1 MKPTAAKKPPSSVF
15 ARSSRGVA
23 TTKQSPTS
31 HLEIASP
38 VSLARKNDSRQI
50 TFTDRLRINFRFVLD
65 PAVEFLDRIGVH
77 PNYLTAIGLIGTTA
91 AAYLIS
97 QSQFTWAGVVV
108 LVIGPVDALDGAL
121 ARRRGE
127 PQAFGA
133 FVDSVADRYSELA
146 LYAGLLWVAQA
157 SGDRRLSFL
166 VYFAAFGSV
175 LVSYVRARAQS
186 LGMDAKGGIL
196 TRVERFII
204 MTACLVVNAPFI
216 GVGILAIGTNLTAI
230 QRILYV
236 RHLSKTT

>member
-1 MKPTAAKKPPSSVF
+1 MKPSLSVF
-15 ARSSRGVA
+15 ARSKREA
-23 TTKQSPTS
+23 DATKQPSTS
-31 HLEIASP
+31 KVGIASP
-38 VSLARKNDSRQI
+38 PAGARKDEHSQF

-77 PNYLTAIGLIGTTA
+77 PNYLTAIGVVGTTA
-91 AAYLIS
+91 AAYLVS
-97 QSQFTWAGVVV
+97 QRLFTWAGIVV

-157 SGDRRLSFL
+157 SGDWRLSFL

-186 LGMDAKGGIL
+186 LGMDAKGGML
-196 TRVERFII
+196 TRVERFIV
-204 MTACLVVNAPFI
+204 MAACLIFSIPFI
-216 GVGILAIGTNLTAI
+216 GVGILAVGTNLTAI
-230 QRILYV
+230 QRIWHV
-236 RHLSKTT
+236 RQMSKLN

>member
-1 MKPTAAKKPPSSVF
+1 MKPAAAKKPPSSVF
-15 ARSSRGVA
+15 ARSSREAA

-31 HLEIASP
+31 NLGIASP
-38 VSLARKNDSRQI
+38 ATQARKDDPKQI
-50 TFTDRLRINFRFVLD
+50 TFTDRLRVDFGYLLD
-65 PAVEFLDRIGVH
+65 PAVDFLYRIGAH
-77 PNYLTAIGLIGTTA
+77 PNYLTAIGVLGTTA
-91 AAYLIS
+91 AAFLIS
-97 QSQFTWAGVVV
+97 QSLFTWAGIVV

-146 LYAGLLWVAQA
+146 LYAGLLWVAKA
-157 SGDRRLSFL
+157 SSDWRLTFL

-204 MTACLVVNAPFI
+204 MTACLIFNIPFI
-216 GVGILAIGTNLTAI
+216 GVGILAVGTNLTAI
-230 QRILYV
+230 QRIWHV
-236 RHLSKTT
+236 RKMSKYD

>member
-1 MKPTAAKKPPSSVF
+1 MKRNTSAF
-15 ARSSRGVA
+15 AGSSRAA
-23 TTKQSPTS
+23 TATKQSPGS
-31 HLEIASP
+31 KLEIASP
-38 VSLARKNDSRQI
+38 AVQARKDNQSQF
-50 TFTDRLRINFRFVLD
+50 TFTDRLRINFGYLLE
-65 PAVEFLDRIGVH
+65 PAVGFFDRLGVH
-77 PNYLTAIGLIGTTA
+77 PNQLTAVGVIGNTI

-97 QSQFTWAGVVV
+97 QSLFTWAGIIV
-108 LVIGPVDALDGAL
+108 LIIGPVDALDGPL

-146 LYAGLLWVAQA
+146 LYAGLLWVAQG
-157 SGDRRLSFL
+157 SGDWRLSFL

-204 MTACLVVNAPFI
+204 MTACLIFSVPFI
-216 GVGILAIGTNLTAI
+216 GVGILAVGTNLTAI
-230 QRILYV
+230 QRIWQV
-236 RHLSKTT
+236 RRLSKHGLNE

>member
-1 MKPTAAKKPPSSVF
+1 MKHADPTVASERGDHRNGTRRPSRRTRAAN
-15 ARSSRGVA
+15 
-23 TTKQSPTS
+23 TS
-31 HLEIASP
+31 GSALKE
-38 VSLARKNDSRQI
+38 QI
-50 TFTDRLRINFRFVLD
+50 TFTDRLRINFAFVID

-77 PNYLTAIGLIGTTA
+77 PNNLTVLGVLGTTA
-91 AAYLIS
+91 AAFLVS
-97 QSQFTWAGVVV
+97 QGYFTWAGIVV

-127 PQAFGA
+127 PRAFGA

-157 SGDRRLSFL
+157 SGDWRLTFL

-186 LGMDAKGGIL
+186 LGMDARGGIL

-204 MTACLVVNAPFI
+204 MTACLVFNIPFI
-216 GVGILAIGTNLTAI
+216 GVAILAVGTNLTAI
-230 QRILYV
+230 QRIWHV
-236 RHLSKTT
+236 RKLSKGE

>member
-1 MKPTAAKKPPSSVF
+1 MKHADPT
-15 ARSSRGVA
+15 
-23 TTKQSPTS
+23 
-31 HLEIASP
+31 IASERSNSHDRSKGLLRRVRSTDTP
-38 VSLARKNDSRQI
+38 RNGLREGLKEQI
-50 TFTDRLRINFRFVLD
+50 TFTERLRINFRFVLD

-77 PNYLTAIGLIGTTA
+77 PNYLTVIGVLGTTA
-91 AAYLIS
+91 AAYLVS
-97 QSQFTWAGVVV
+97 QGKFTWAGIVV

-146 LYAGLLWVAQA
+146 LYAGLLWVAQV
-157 SGDRRLSFL
+157 SGDWQLIFL

-204 MTACLVVNAPFI
+204 MTACLVFNIPFI
-216 GVGILAIGTNLTAI
+216 GVAILAVGTNLTAI
-230 QRILYV
+230 QRIWHV
-236 RHLSKTT
+236 RKMSKLTK

>member
-1 MKPTAAKKPPSSVF
+1 MKQPAST
-15 ARSSRGVA
+15 
-23 TTKQSPTS
+23 
-31 HLEIASP
+31 IASERSERGNP
-38 VSLARKNDSRQI
+38 QDRARGLPRRIRSAEPPRSGLKAQI

-65 PAVEFLDRIGVH
+65 PAVEFLDRTGVH
-77 PNYLTAIGLIGTTA
+77 PNYLTAIGVIGTTA
-91 AAYLIS
+91 AAYLVS
-97 QSQFTWAGVVV
+97 QSLFTWAGLLIL
-108 LVIGPVDALDGAL
+108 LVGPVDALDGAL

-127 PQAFGA
+127 QQAFGA

-157 SGDRRLSFL
+157 GSDWRLSFL

-186 LGMDAKGGIL
+186 LGMDAKGGLL

-204 MTACLVVNAPFI
+204 MTACLIFNIPFI

-230 QRILYV
+230 QRIWHV
-236 RHLSKTT
+236 RQMSKHG

>member
-1 MKPTAAKKPPSSVF
+1 LPC
-15 ARSSRGVA
+15 RSGSAVA
-23 TTKQSPTS
+23 PRNGLSEQF
-31 HLEIASP
+31 
-38 VSLARKNDSRQI
+38 
-50 TFTDRLRINFRFVLD
+50 TFTDRLRINFGYLLD
-65 PAVEFLDRIGVH
+65 PAVEFLDRLGVH
-77 PNYLTAIGLIGTTA
+77 PNQLTVAGVIGNTI

-97 QSQFTWAGVVV
+97 QGQFTWAGIVV
-108 LVIGPVDALDGAL
+108 LIIGPVDALDGPL

-127 PQAFGA
+127 PHAFGA

-157 SGDRRLSFL
+157 SSDWRLSFL

-204 MTACLVVNAPFI
+204 MTACLIFNIPFI
-216 GVGILAIGTNLTAI
+216 GVGILAVGTNLTAI
-230 QRILYV
+230 QRIWHV
-236 RHLSKTT
+236 RRMSKID